1 MMKRAELVRILR
13 ETGDLLELRGENP
26 FRVRAYQTAAR
37 ALEGVAE
44 EPEDLLESGRLAE
57 VPGIGP
63 GLVASIGEIVHTG
76 RMSLHDGLRSAYPPG
91 LLELFAV
98 PGLGPKKIR
107 TLHEKLR
114 IGSIADLERAA
125 RDGRVAGLPG
135 FGAKSQERILAE
147 VVAFGHRRERHLLSE
162 ARPVA
167 ESILEH
173 LRAHP
178 AVERAEIAG
187 SIRRWRETIG
197 DIDLVAAVAQ
207 AKRAAVAEHFAATAG
222 MQAVVN
228 RGETKV
234 TLALGGGFQA
244 DLRMVDPDEFA
255 SAYLHFTGSKEHNVE
270 LRARAR
276 RDGMTLNE
284 YGLFR
289 DDRRLPSGDE
299 AGLYRLLGLEW
310 IPPELREGLDEIERA
325 ESGTLPELVSR
336 EQLRGTFHVHT
347 TWSDG
352 TASLE
357 QMARA
362 AAALG
367 WEYLGIADHSRTAT
381 YAGGLQPDQVRE
393 QWREIDAWNERGER
407 PWLFKGIES
416 DILADGSLDYPDE
429 LLAGFDFVVISV
441 HSRFR
446 MSKEEMTA
454 RIVRAV
460 RHPSATFLGHPTGRL
475 LLARDG
481 YEVDLEAVFDAAIE
495 NGVLIEV
502 NSNPHR
508 LDLDWR
514 MLRGWL
520 ARGGRTALNP
530 DAHSPQGLRDVDF
543 GIGVARKAGAAAE
556 AVLNTHGVDAVR
568 EFFENRRARATDQ
581 LRTPRKR

>member
-1 MMKRAELVRILR
+1 MKREEIVRILR
-13 ETGDLLELRGENP
+13 ETGDLLELGGENP

-37 ALEGVAE
+37 ALEGVTE
-44 EPEDLLESGRLAE
+44 EPSDLLESGRLAE

-76 RMSLHDGLRSAYPPG
+76 RMSLHDELRSAYPPG
-91 LLELFAV
+91 LLDVFGV

-125 RDGRVAGLPG
+125 REGRIAGLPG
-135 FGAKSQERILAE
+135 FGAKSQERILAG
-147 VVAFGHRRERHLLSE
+147 VVALGHHRERHLISE

-167 ESILEH
+167 AALLAH

-187 SIRRWRETIG
+187 SLRRCRETIG
-197 DIDLVAAVAQ
+197 DLDLVAAVASGD
-207 AKRAAVAEHFAATAG
+207 RDSVAEHFVAADGVQET
-222 MQAVVN
+222 VN
-228 RGETKV
+228 RGDTKI

-244 DLRMVDPDEFA
+244 DLRMVEPEEFA
-255 SAYLHFTGSKEHNVE
+255 SALLHFTGSKEHNVG
-270 LRARAR
+270 LRSRAK
-276 RDGMTLNE
+276 RDGLTLNE
-284 YGLFR
+284 YGLFHG
-289 DDRRLPSGDE
+289 DRRLPAPDE
-299 AGLYRLLGLEW
+299 PALYRRLGLAW
-310 IPPELREGLDEIERA
+310 IPPEMREGFDEIERA
-325 ESGTLPELVSR
+325 EAGPLPELVGPD
-336 EQLRGTFHVHT
+336 QVRGTFHVHT

-367 WEYLGIADHSRTAT
+367 WEYLGIADHSRTAA

-416 DILADGSLDYPDE
+416 DILADGSLDYPDD
-429 LLAGFDFVVISV
+429 LLLGFDFVVVSI

-446 MSKEEMTA
+446 MSREEMTA

-460 RHPSATFLGHPTGRL
+460 SHPCATFLGHPTGRL

-481 YEVDLEAVFDAAIE
+481 YEVDLDAVFDAALAH
-495 NGVLIEV
+495 GTLVEV

-520 ARGGRTALNP
+520 SRGGGTSLNP
-530 DAHSPQGLRDVDF
+530 DAHSPQGLRDVEF
-543 GIGVARKAGAAAE
+543 GLGVARKAGARAE
-556 AVLNTHGVDAVR
+556 HVLNTRGVGALRDFLARRR
-568 EFFENRRARATDQ
+568 ERAADQ

>member
-1 MMKRAELVRILR
+1 MKRESIVRILR
-13 ETGDLLELRGENP
+13 ETGDLLELGGENP

-37 ALEGVAE
+37 ALEGLTE

-76 RMSLHDGLRSAYPPG
+76 RMSLHDELRSAYPPG
-91 LLELFAV
+91 LLDVFGV

-107 TLHEKLR
+107 ALHEKLR

-125 RDGRVAGLPG
+125 REGRIAGLPG
-135 FGAKSQERILAE
+135 FGAKSQEKILAG
-147 VVAFGHRRERHLLSE
+147 VVALGHHRERHLLSE

-167 ESILEH
+167 AALLAH
-173 LRAHP
+173 LRGHP

-187 SIRRWRETIG
+187 SLRRWRETIG
-197 DIDLVAAVAQ
+197 DLDLVAAVAG
-207 AKRAAVAEHFAATAG
+207 RDREAVADHFVAAG
-222 MQAVVN
+222 GVREVVN
-228 RGETKV
+228 RGDTKV

-244 DLRMVDPDEFA
+244 DLRMVEPDQFA
-255 SAYLHFTGSKEHNVE
+255 SALLHFTGSKEHNVA
-270 LRARAR
+270 LRSRAKR
-276 RDGMTLNE
+276 EGLTLNE

-289 DDRRLPSGDE
+289 GDRRLAADDE
-299 AGLYRLLGLEW
+299 VALYGRLGLAW
-310 IPPELREGLDEIERA
+310 IPPELREGLDEVERA
-325 ESGTLPELVSR
+325 EAGPIPELIEAHDV
-336 EQLRGTFHVHT
+336 RGTFHVHT

-367 WEYLGIADHSRTAT
+367 WEFLGIADHSRTAA

-416 DILADGSLDYPDE
+416 DILADGSLDYPDD
-429 LLAGFDFVVISV
+429 LLLGFDYVVVSV

-446 MSKEEMTA
+446 MTRDEMTA

-460 RHPSATFLGHPTGRL
+460 SHPCATFLGHPTGRL

-481 YEVDLEAVFDAAIE
+481 YEIDYEAVFDAALAH
-495 NGVLIEV
+495 GTLIEV

-514 MLRGWL
+514 LLRGWL
-520 ARGGRTALNP
+520 ARGGGTSLNP
-530 DAHSPQGLRDVDF
+530 DAHSPQGLRDVEF
-543 GIGVARKAGAAAE
+543 GVGVARKAGAHPHD
-556 AVLNTHGVDAVR
+556 VLNTRSAGALR
-568 EFFENRRARATDQ
+568 EFLERRRERARDQ
-581 LRTPRKR
+581 LRTPRNR

>member
-1 MMKRAELVRILR
+1 MKREELVRILR

-37 ALEGVAE
+37 ALEGVTE
-44 EPEDLLESGRLAE
+44 EPEELLESGRLAE

-63 GLVASIGEIVHTG
+63 GLVASIGEVVHTG
-76 RMSLHDGLRSAYPPG
+76 RMSLHDELRSAYPPG
-91 LLELFAV
+91 LLEVFGV

-107 TLHEKLR
+107 TLYEKLR

-125 RDGRVAGLPG
+125 REGKIAGLPG
-135 FGAKSQERILAE
+135 FGAKSQEKILAG
-147 VVAFGHRRERHLLSE
+147 VVALGHHRERHLLSE

-167 ESILEH
+167 ESILVY
-173 LRAHP
+173 LRDHP

-187 SIRRWRETIG
+187 SLRRWRETIG
-197 DIDLVAAVAQ
+197 DLDLVAAVKSAD
-207 AKRAAVAEHFAATAG
+207 REAVADHFEKSEG
-222 MQAVVN
+222 VQRVVN

-244 DLRMVDPDEFA
+244 DLRMVEPGEFA
-255 SAYLHFTGSKEHNVE
+255 SALLHFTGSKEHNVE
-270 LRARAR
+270 LRTRAKR
-276 RDGMTLNE
+276 EGLTLNE

-289 DDRRLPSGDE
+289 GERRLAAEDE
-299 AGLYRLLGLEW
+299 AGLYRRLGLAW
-310 IPPELREGLDEIERA
+310 IPPEMREGLDEIERA
-325 ESGTLPELVSR
+325 EAGPLPELVR
-336 EQLRGTFHVHT
+336 PEDLRGTFHVHT

-367 WEYLGIADHSRTAT
+367 WDYLGIADHSRTAA

-416 DILADGSLDYPDE
+416 DILADGELDYPDE
-429 LLAGFDFVVISV
+429 LLLGFDFVVVSV

-446 MSKEEMTA
+446 MSKDEMTA

-460 RHPSATFLGHPTGRL
+460 SHPCATFLGHPTGRL

-481 YEVDLEAVFDAAIE
+481 YEVDLEAVFDAAIAH
-495 NGVLIEV
+495 GTLIEV

-520 ARGGRTALNP
+520 ARGGGTSLNP
-530 DAHSPQGLRDVDF
+530 DAHSPQGLRDVAF
-543 GIGVARKAGAAAE
+543 GVGVARKAGARADD
-556 AVLNTHGVDAVR
+556 VLNTRSVTTLR
-568 EFFENRRARATDQ
+568 EFFETRRARALAQ